1 MELIPAVGEG
11 EDSTT
16 NSKHINKQN
25 GYDIKMLQMLCK
37 QFCVKGDRDCHGD
50 SGFLFQMEGSGKSS
64 LIKCQKS

>member
-50 SGFLFQMEGSGKSS
+50 SGFLFRMEGSGKSS